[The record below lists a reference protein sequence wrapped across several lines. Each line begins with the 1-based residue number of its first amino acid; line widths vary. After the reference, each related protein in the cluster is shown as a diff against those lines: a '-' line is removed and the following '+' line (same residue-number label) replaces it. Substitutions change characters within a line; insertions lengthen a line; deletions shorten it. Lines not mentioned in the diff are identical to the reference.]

1 MAGIVDRVKNILL
14 SPKTEWPVIDGE
26 SGDTKEVFT
35 YVAILA
41 ALPLVGTVLGGLIGT
56 GPLGLVGSVTIAIIG
71 YVVAFLGVYVM
82 AFIVDALAGTF
93 NGEKHMP
100 SALKLVAYGYTPV
113 WVAGILGFIPVLGG
127 LVVLVGAIYSIYLL
141 YLGLPVMMRA
151 PQDKVIG
158 YLIVAIICAIV
169 VWAVLFFIIGLV
181 TAPLLIATGR
191 Y

>member
-1 MAGIVDRVKNILL
+1 MAGLVDRVKNILL